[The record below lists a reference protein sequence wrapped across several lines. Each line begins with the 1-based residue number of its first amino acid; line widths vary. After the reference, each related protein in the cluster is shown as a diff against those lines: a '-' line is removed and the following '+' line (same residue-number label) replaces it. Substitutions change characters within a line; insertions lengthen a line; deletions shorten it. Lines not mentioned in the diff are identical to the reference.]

1 MADVAAKED
10 DGVLF
15 KTSLFGIP
23 LEYTKTDAAID
34 GAMVAGGAMFA
45 GVGAAPAAGLAA
57 ARSGVMMLGRGILR
71 SVFKTAA
78 KEGVE
83 AAAKTTAKVAVEAG
97 AKTAVK
103 ETAEAAAKKGTV
115 DWVAPELSKGAAEFA
130 AKKAAERTAREAA
143 EATAKAAAKEGTEA
157 TAKAATGAAAKEATK
172 EAVESTSK
180 SLLGVAAKAGSYA
193 WTGAKIVAA
202 PIAYPKTFIL
212 GASAGHVLTGGLTSS
227 MIWGGYT
234 GLWNLGKEYVPGAT
248 SAIAEAGLKLGD
260 GTMGF
265 LKTGAQMGAQGL
277 REYLPAGLVPA
288 PLRAAL
294 GASDASVSRD
304 AQQSGPA
311 APTLRDRANAA
322 ASGVRERVTD
332 AAENIDFMDTPEAGP
347 FREMIANQLNMD
359 PAKVTG
365 KELTRKLGQLAKD
378 NPYFGIG
385 MAFGA
390 LYGGMGADKNP
401 AQRAMGAAMYGAIFG
416 FAFQFLG
423 QIYPGLL
430 PGMMKMLSGAPD
442 ALAKVPGAI
451 GLNTSS
457 LNGGFRSAAEG
468 TTAAPTS
475 SAPATSPSTPTASQ
489 FAQAASGKPAPAP
502 APVPEDV
509 DLRRNRPE
517 AANNAAYRLTVGA

>member
-1 MADVAAKED
+1 MADVATQD

-34 GAMVAGGAMFA
+34 GTLVAGGALLG
-45 GVGAAPAAGLAA
+45 GVGAAPAAGIAA
-57 ARSGVMMLGRGILR
+57 LRSGAMMLGRGILR

-83 AAAKTTAKVAVEAG
+83 VAAKTAAKATVETG
-97 AKTAVK
+97 AKAAVK

-115 DWVAPELSKGAAEFA
+115 DWVAPTLSKETAEFA
-130 AKKAAERTAREAA
+130 AKKAAERTARETA
-143 EATAKAAAKEGTEA
+143 EATAKAAAKEGVEA
-157 TAKAATGAAAKEATK
+157 GAGAAASAAAKEATK

-248 SAIAEAGLKLGD
+248 SAVAEAALKLGD

-265 LKTGAQMGAQGL
+265 LKTGAKMGAQGL
-277 REYLPAGLVPA
+277 SEYLPSGLVPT
-288 PLRAAL
+288 PVRVAL
-294 GASDASVSRD
+294 GASDASAARES
-304 AQQSGPA
+304 QPSGSD

-332 AAENIDFMDTPEAGP
+332 AAEDIDFMNTPEAGP

-423 QIYPGLL
+423 QMYPGLL
-430 PGMMKMLSGAPD
+430 PGVMKMISGAPD
-442 ALAKVPGAI
+442 VLAKVPGAI

-457 LNGGFRSAAEG
+457 LNDGFRSAAEG
-468 TTAAPTS
+468 TSAAPTN
-475 SAPATSPSTPTASQ
+475 APEQQNPSTPTASQ

-502 APVPEDV
+502 APEDV

-517 AANNAAYRLTVGA
+517 AANNAAYRLTVGAPA